1 MPTHIDSRAL
11 ARSNSSRLAQF
22 IGALNS
28 DELTILLLW
37 TAIGLA
43 ITLCLDAFGLEPDV
57 AQSLLMLG

>member
-22 IGALNS
+22 IDALNS

-37 TAIGLA
+37 TGIGLA
-43 ITLCLDAFGLEPDV
+43 ISLCVAAFGLEPDL

>member
-43 ITLCLDAFGLEPDV
+43 ITLCLATLDWSPDV
-57 AQSLLMLG
+57 AQSLLMIG